1 MARVTTTHAVD
12 QAGLE
17 RLRNVRDSVVLEEL
31 VEPDR
36 YAAAEGPFETYERTL
51 AIDEIATDSF
61 AVVETTNFRLAV
73 PIWRWLLTPLLRW
86 DFRGSPKAAG
96 HMPWWSPPDRFD
108 KISAR
113 SIAYL
118 ALLAI
123 ISGYLGT
130 LLSQTLAF
138 AGNEFDA
145 NESSQASLA
154 SWVRLGAPIALAFGF
169 AADRLGR
176 RIVLLSA
183 ATAGVV
189 LATATAFAPTFLA
202 YGVNQAIARGASAAL
217 GLLVA
222 VAAAEETPKGSRAY
236 VASILTMC
244 AGLGSGMVVWFLPV
258 TDVDDRAWRL
268 LFLLAGLGLLPIL
281 FMWRRLPETRRFRT
295 LQGDEH
301 VGPSVDAV
309 DGDDAID
316 PPVEVEAASKTDD
329 ANENGA
335 AAGAA
340 SRPVAGHGAAA
351 TARSTAGNERGRSF
365 VGRRFALLAITAV
378 LLSAFAAPAST
389 LQNTYLTSELD
400 FSGSRVAI
408 FKLVTSTP
416 IGLGILVAGRIAD
429 RRGRRGVGA
438 FGLLAGVIF
447 TALEYNS
454 SGWSLWLWG
463 LLGTVIGAAAV
474 PALAVYAPELFG
486 TASRGRANSLLVLFG
501 TFGSFIGLQFAGW
514 SLDRQGFGPTFF
526 VLAAGPIIV
535 AMLVLTLFPETAQRS
550 LEDIND

>member
-17 RLRNVRDSVVLEEL
+17 RLRTVRDSVVLEEL

-169 AADRLGR
+169 AADRFGR

-189 LATATAFAPTFLA
+189 LATATAFAPTFFA

-309 DGDDAID
+309 DDDDAID
-316 PPVEVEAASKTDD
+316 PPVEGETVEAGEA
-329 ANENGA
+329 
-335 AAGAA
+335 
-340 SRPVAGHGAAA
+340 VAGAAA
-351 TARSTAGNERGRSF
+351 TATSAAGDERGRSF

-400 FSGSRVAI
+400 FSGSRVTI